1 MPLVLVRVVCLVG
14 CGDGDGDGVDL
25 RYVGVGDGL
34 LVEVLCEE

>member
-14 CGDGDGDGVDL
+14 CGDGHGVDL